1 MNVNGPI
8 KGVSVWHKGIQYN
21 LPAPNRHHN
30 VIHHIHN
37 VTGDRGIGAE
47 QTPDGRDGQG
57 FYLECGKYI
66 DRYESAILAVDSGQ
80 IEKTNWGEE
89 LFSEDLW

>member
-8 KGVSVWHKGIQYN
+8 KGVSVWHKGVQYN

-37 VTGDRGIGAE
+37 VTGERGIGADE
-47 QTPDGRDGQG
+47 TTDGRDGQG
-57 FYLECGKYI
+57 FHLECGKYMI
-66 DRYESAILAVDSGQ
+66 DMSLRFWQSIAVR
-80 IEKTNWGEE
+80 
-89 LFSEDLW
+89 